1 MNYNVVGIRLSRGN
15 FTNRETGESFD
26 YNNVVFN
33 VTYPS
38 LDDHTVGDSVSEI
51 KIKRSL
57 LTESDLELRSLVG
70 KKVIFDT
77 VPGAG
82 GRVNYCGFSV
92 VE

>member
-1 MNYNVVGIRLSRGN
+1 MNYKVVGIRLSRGN
-15 FTNRETGESFD
+15 FTNRDTGESFD

-33 VTYPS
+33 VTYPAV
-38 LDDHTVGDSVSEI
+38 DDHTVGESVSEI

-57 LTESDLELRSLVG
+57 IKETDSDLRSLVG
-70 KKVIFDT
+70 SSVIFDT

-82 GRVNYCGFSV
+82 GRVTYCGFTV